1 MIQKKLFKEDFVL
14 KYNRIDWQKSINVN
28 FRVKY
33 DNIIYTLTYLETIN
47 KNYVKVEYNDKEY
60 VLTKGALLNG
70 QIGKIIDTTHY
81 GFRYCVG
88 DIINERIILEQIKSP
103 KKNGAYEKRYKV
115 KCVKDNY
122 CYEITEIMLK
132 NNSKC
137 PVCCNRILMV
147 GVNDLWSKRP
157 DIAQMLYDK
166 NEGYKYW
173 PSSKHKTSW
182 LCQCCGSVVHGKSI
196 YNVST
201 YNTVYCPFCNDGFS
215 YPEKLMNAIL
225 THFNIPYTY
234 HFSFE
239 NQFFYY
245 NNNPYHP
252 EYDFYFVHNNKKYII
267 EMDGGFHYKKTN
279 KDYEYTL
286 EQRQEIDRLK
296 DKLASENG
304 CEIIR
309 INCCRSEYTYI
320 LNSLKNSKLSEMMDF
335 DSLNSYKINKNACSS
350 KIKEVCDVYMHKTK
364 ILPEIS
370 KITKINRFTIYNYLK
385 FGSQIGLCDYNPV
398 EERYSTIEKEVVCLN
413 NKKLYSS
420 ISDASKLTGINI
432 NLICGCCKN
441 NYMTGGIDEFG
452 NYLIWMYKED
462 YNKLIKNKIDIDCYI
477 IQRLNKRWT
486 KLSKQLICLN
496 TLEVFDTSSASNW
509 CGVSK
514 SSLSACCRGESK
526 TSGKNPITGERL
538 KWMYY
543 EDYIKLNEVS

>member
-1 MIQKKLFKEDFVL
+1 
-14 KYNRIDWQKSINVN
+14 
-28 FRVKY
+28 
-33 DNIIYTLTYLETIN
+33 
-47 KNYVKVEYNDKEY
+47 
-60 VLTKGALLNG
+60 
-70 QIGKIIDTTHY
+70 
-81 GFRYCVG
+81 
-88 DIINERIILEQIKSP
+88 
-103 KKNGAYEKRYKV
+103 
-115 KCVKDNY
+115 
-122 CYEITEIMLK
+122 
-132 NNSKC
+132 
-137 PVCCNRILMV
+137 
-147 GVNDLWSKRP
+147 
-157 DIAQMLYDK
+157 
-166 NEGYKYW
+166 
-173 PSSKHKTSW
+173 
-182 LCQCCGSVVHGKSI
+182 
-196 YNVST
+196 
-201 YNTVYCPFCNDGFS
+201 
-215 YPEKLMNAIL
+215 
-225 THFNIPYTY
+225 
-234 HFSFE
+234 
-239 NQFFYY
+239 
-245 NNNPYHP
+245 
-252 EYDFYFVHNNKKYII
+252 
-267 EMDGGFHYKKTN
+267 
-279 KDYEYTL
+279 
-286 EQRQEIDRLK
+286 
-296 DKLASENG
+296 
-304 CEIIR
+304 
-309 INCCRSEYTYI
+309 
-320 LNSLKNSKLSEMMDF
+320 MMDF

-496 TLEVFDTSSASNW
+496 TLEVFDTSSASKW

-526 TSGKNPITGERL
+526 TSGKHPITGERL